1 MYCLDVWLLI
11 PFEDLLLKGIYS
23 QISPGYLNKIVI
35 LSELSSLSNKKH
47 L

>member
-11 PFEDLLLKGIYS
+11 PFEDFLLKGIYS
-23 QISPGYLNKIVI
+23 KISGYLNKIVI
-35 LSELSSLSNKKH
+35 LSGLSSLSNKKH